1 MVSGS
6 AFPKDAQGG
15 IVGKYPF
22 IKVSDMNL
30 AGNERY
36 ITTANNWISEDTR
49 TSLRAKVHPA
59 DATVFAKIGVALTYN
74 RRRLL
79 RLPTLIDNNMMSV
92 VPKDGVVHPLFFYYL
107 LCILDFNEVVVGTA
121 LPYLN
126 ISDLSR
132 IPVLIP
138 PLKEQQAIACILA
151 SLDDKIELNRRMNGT
166 LEATARAIFKSW
178 FVDFD
183 PVIDN
188 ALVADKPIPECMKER
203 AARRAEAIASHS
215 QEPGSLNRPLPAP
228 IANLFPN
235 AFEDSALGE
244 IPKGWRV
251 GTLGD
256 VVTNVVER
264 IRPSSFTESVAY
276 VPIECISP
284 RTVCL
289 SEFQPGTNAR
299 SSLVLFK
306 QGDILFGAM
315 RPYFHKVCIAPFD
328 GTTRTTAFV
337 LRPEASELNYS
348 ALVVS
353 RDETIEYATAHSEGS
368 TIPYAKWME
377 SLDSLPV
384 VLPSR
389 ELRRRFHSLA
399 EPFIDRMMN
408 AVIESRR
415 LADLRDALLPH
426 LLSGTLPIANAERIA
441 GRAT

>member
-1 MVSGS
+1 
-6 AFPKDAQGG
+6 
-15 IVGKYPF
+15 
-22 IKVSDMNL
+22 
-30 AGNERY
+30 
-36 ITTANNWISEDTR
+36 
-49 TSLRAKVHPA
+49 
-59 DATVFAKIGVALTYN
+59 
-74 RRRLL
+74 
-79 RLPTLIDNNMMSV
+79 
-92 VPKDGVVHPLFFYYL
+92 
-107 LCILDFNEVVVGTA
+107 
-121 LPYLN
+121 
-126 ISDLSR
+126 
-132 IPVLIP
+132 
-138 PLKEQQAIACILA
+138 
-151 SLDDKIELNRRMNGT
+151 
-166 LEATARAIFKSW
+166 
-178 FVDFD
+178 
-183 PVIDN
+183 
-188 ALVADKPIPECMKER
+188 
-203 AARRAEAIASHS
+203 
-215 QEPGSLNRPLPAP
+215 LNRPLPAP